1 MTGATRLLEAL
12 ATRAAVDIVDLA
24 SAAVTISRIPYGRSS
39 SASPEAVIAE
49 WRGTCTTKH
58 LLLAAVATEVDT
70 TAAMRLVHRV
80 YRLSHEDA
88 AARWGGD
95 VASTVPNSGLIDVH
109 TYAQLRREDRV
120 IPVDVTF
127 PLEDWDGKAPTLLAC
142 MAGRD
147 FDAGT
152 DPVATKAELV
162 RRWCDPPQRE
172 RFIAALTQH
181 SRSSA

>member
-1 MTGATRLLEAL
+1 MTGTTRLLKAL
-12 ATRAAVDIVDLA
+12 ATRAAVDIVDIA

-49 WRGTCTTKH
+49 WHGTCTTKH
-58 LLLAAVATEVDT
+58 LLFACVVAEVDSTAAV
-70 TAAMRLVHRV
+70 RLVHRV

-88 AARWGGD
+88 TARWGGD

-109 TYAQLRREDRV
+109 TYARLLREDQV

-127 PLEDWDGKAPTLLAC
+127 PLEEWDGNAPTLLAC
-142 MAGRD
+142 MGGRD
-147 FDAGT
+147 FDAGI
-152 DPVATKAELV
+152 DPLATKAELV
-162 RRWCDPPQRE
+162 RRWCDPARRE
-172 RFIAALTQH
+172 RFIAALTHH